1 VRDWFEAL
9 QPREKILV
17 ATAGVVVILAVF
29 WLAVWGPL
37 DRGRANAAANVEV
50 WRDAVAE
57 LRVLKGELEAG
68 AAKQENLPAL
78 RNQSLVVIV
87 DRTLRSRNLYG
98 ALQRSTPNQDNGIQL
113 VFEDAAFDDLVL
125 WLGDVSAQY
134 ALRVQSAGFNPSNE
148 AAGRVNATV
157 TLER

>member
-1 VRDWFEAL
+1 MRSWFESL
-9 QPREKILV
+9 QPREKIFV
-17 ATAGVVVILAVF
+17 ASAAVVVALAVF
-29 WLAVWGPL
+29 WFGIWAPLA
-37 DRGRANAAANVEV
+37 RGQANAAENVQV

-57 LRVLKGELEAG
+57 LRSLKG
-68 AAKQENLPAL
+68 AL
-78 RNQSLVVIV
+78 RSGSDDRNRPAAVNQSLVVIV
-87 DRTLRSRNLYG
+87 DRTLGSRNLKS

-125 WLGDVSAQY
+125 WLGDVSEQY
-134 ALRVQSAGFNPSNE
+134 ALRVQSAGFNPSGN

>member
-1 VRDWFEAL
+1 MRDWFEAL

-17 ATAGVVVILAVF
+17 ATAAAVVVLAVF
-29 WLAVWGPL
+29 WLGVWAPL
-37 DRGRANAAANVEV
+37 DRGRSDAAANVEV

-57 LRVLKGELEAG
+57 LRSLKSELEAG
-68 AAKQENLPAL
+68 ASRPESLPAA

-87 DRTLRSRNLYG
+87 DVTLRGRDLYG
-98 ALQRSTPNQDNGIQL
+98 ALQRSTPNQDIGIQL
-113 VFEDAAFDDLVL
+113 VFENAAFDDLVL
-125 WLGDVSAQY
+125 WLGDVSTQY
-134 ALRVQSAGFNPSNE
+134 ALRVQSAGFNPSDE